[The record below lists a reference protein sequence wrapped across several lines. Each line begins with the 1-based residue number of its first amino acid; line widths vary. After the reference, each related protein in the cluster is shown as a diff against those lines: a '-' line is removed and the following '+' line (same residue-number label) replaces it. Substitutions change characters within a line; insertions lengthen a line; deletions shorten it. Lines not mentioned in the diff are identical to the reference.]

1 MHRSYRPHHVTPS
14 GFLLWGYDDGELQ
27 CTRPKKSRFFREQ
40 LEEVYENVA
49 PDKYRC
55 NIRQIRR
62 HSIYSVGHAKG
73 KATIANIVLATMRL
87 GPCPSLSFWKS
98 RRTASGLMQPANTNA
113 LLPRTQH
120 EFRAA
125 FPILSSPKFIP
136 KTHFIAD
143 HNIEKLSLNKE
154 CPLVLLLLNYQPI
167 IWKSHQR
174 QAGFLTGSARV
185 LAKYSTSVENK
196 QLNTNAKTL

>member
-1 MHRSYRPHHVTPS
+1 MQKTQEESIFSRAARGGIRERST
-14 GFLLWGYDDGELQ
+14 
-27 CTRPKKSRFFREQ
+27 
-40 LEEVYENVA
+40 
-49 PDKYRC
+49 
-55 NIRQIRR
+55 RQIPLQYKANSQTLNIQSR
-62 HSIYSVGHAKG
+62 ACQG
-73 KATIANIVLATMRL
+73 KATIANIVLATMHL

-136 KTHFIAD
+136 KTHFTAD

-154 CPLVLLLLNYQPI
+154 CPLVLLLLNYSPI
-167 IWKSHQR
+167 IWKRATKGKPDFSPEVPVFQQNIPHQ
-174 QAGFLTGSARV
+174 QKA
-185 LAKYSTSVENK
+185 N
-196 QLNTNAKTL
+196 N